1 MTLTTLGLIAPLI
14 ATVLI
19 LSLRRWPAAIALIG
33 VAVAGVVATVNVIR
47 VEDGAYISG
56 SFSGLPDHPLW
67 IEITPLTAALALTV
81 AVTGCLVLVY
91 AVGYMAEYS
100 DQVRFYAEMTFFIG
114 AMQLLV
120 LAGDW
125 ILFLATWEL
134 IALAS
139 YLLIGFEFSDRSAG
153 SSGTRAFLT
162 TRVSDLCLYL
172 GIFLLISEAGS
183 IRIAD
188 GISVGGDS
196 ASIAALLL
204 LVGAMGKA
212 AQVPF
217 QRWLEEA
224 MAGPTPVSALLHSA
238 TLVAAGV
245 ILLVRAFPLFSPNVL
260 IVVGLVGGVTTVVT
274 GLIALQ
280 EGDLKRM
287 LAASTSSQLAL
298 MLIAIGAG
306 SWAAAVVHLVAHA
319 AMKSALFLGAG
330 IFQHARESTAFD
342 DLRGIGQ
349 GQRKA
354 FAGFTVAGLA
364 LAGVP
369 PLVGFWSKEAI
380 VSVSMEADDA
390 WLFASAALVGTAL
403 TGAYI
408 GRGLRLLW
416 FGESEHETPSGLPW
430 MLAALAV
437 TSGATVVLAAGVFP
451 FESYLDAH
459 IPIHITTVVLSILA
473 TGLGL
478 GGGWLVAAS
487 ERSAVLNPIAT
498 VRASLTGIQQPLVI
512 APALRLAA
520 SCDRVDTWLHHR
532 VESVGSAGLL
542 LSHMTQRV
550 DDRDHSGVE
559 AMGRGAMS
567 TGWLTRHTDDDG
579 IDRFI
584 AWMVADVRKLGGR
597 AREIQT
603 GLISRELAYTVA
615 AVVVL
620 VAILVG
626 SSWT

>member
-14 ATVLI
+14 AAALI
-19 LSLRRWPAAIALIG
+19 LSLRRWPAAIALLG
-33 VAVAGVVATVNVIR
+33 VAIAGVVAAVNVAR
-47 VEDGAYISG
+47 VDDGSSISG
-56 SFSGLPDHPLW
+56 SFGGLPGHPLW
-67 IEITPLTAALALTV
+67 IDVTPLTAALALTV
-81 AVTGCLVLVY
+81 VTTGFLVLVY
-91 AVGYMAEYS
+91 AVGYMAEYR
-100 DQVRFYAEMTFFIG
+100 DHVRFYSQMTFFIG

-125 ILFLATWEL
+125 ILFVATWEL

-139 YLLIGFEFSDRSAG
+139 YLLIAFEFSDRSAG
-153 SSGTRAFLT
+153 WAGTRAFLT
-162 TRVSDLCLYL
+162 TRVSDLGLYL
-172 GIFLLISEAGS
+172 GVILLINEAGS
-183 IRIAD
+183 IRIPA
-188 GISVGGDS
+188 GVEAGGDN

-260 IVVGLVGGVTTVVT
+260 IVIGLVGGVTTVVT

-298 MLIAIGAG
+298 MLVAIGAG
-306 SWAAAVVHLVAHA
+306 SWAAAIVHLVAHA

-342 DLRGIGQ
+342 DLRGIGR

-354 FAGFTVAGLA
+354 FAGFAVAGLA

-380 VSVSMEADDA
+380 VTVSIEAGHA
-390 WLFASAALVGTAL
+390 WLFASAALAGTAL

-416 FGESEHETPSGLPW
+416 FGESEHESPAGLSW
-430 MLAALAV
+430 MLAGLAA
-437 TSGATVVLAAGVFP
+437 TSGATVVLAAGVRP

-459 IPIHITTVVLSILA
+459 IPIHVATVVLSVLA

-478 GGGWLVAAS
+478 AGGWLVATE
-487 ERSAVLNPIAT
+487 ERRSVLEPIDA
-498 VRASLTGIQQPLVI
+498 VRARLTGLQQPLVI
-512 APALRLAA
+512 EPALRLAA
-520 SCDRVDTWLHHR
+520 SCDRVDTWLQRR
-532 VESVGSAGLL
+532 VEAVGSASLYLSGLV
-542 LSHMTQRV
+542 QRV
-550 DDRDHSGVE
+550 DDRDHAGVE
-559 AMGRGAMS
+559 ATGRAAMS
-567 TGWLTRHTDDDG
+567 TGWLTRRTDDDG

-603 GLISRELAYTVA
+603 GLISRELAYSAA
-615 AVVVL
+615 AVAVL
-620 VAILVG
+620 VAILLG
-626 SSWT
+626 AGWS